1 MACKPCEERRRMIS
15 AAYQSG
21 GVKAVVK
28 QAPTIAKHIIRNRP
42 VIIRDRK
49 P

>member
-1 MACKPCEERRRMIS
+1 MPCKSCEERRKIV
-15 AAYQSG
+15 ATAYKSG

-28 QAPTIAKHIIRNRP
+28 QAPTIAKHLIRNRP